1 MRSPEQTIVD
11 PAESDGPRVLAMGDA
26 AVLVELADLDAVLA
40 HAAAIEAAG
49 WPGVVDVVP
58 GARTVVVTVRPGTD
72 LGALRRGIQTLDVAP
87 IDAADGETV
96 EIPVVYD
103 GPDLAEVA
111 ELTGLDADEVVAAHT
126 GTPWRVGFGGFAPG
140 FAYLTGGDPRLNV
153 ERRSEPRTSVPPGA
167 VGLAG
172 EFSGIYPRSSPGGW
186 QLIGR
191 TDAPLWDATRTPPAL
206 LTPGAQ
212 VRFVARPGAEAQSQE
227 GASVARDPRSATTEP
242 QPEPPAAMAERAAAA
257 VGLAVVPRRALEVV
271 EVGPLALVQ
280 DLGRPGH
287 AAVGVPRSGAAD
299 RAALCLANRLVAND
313 DEGAAAIEVLLG
325 GLAVRAHG
333 LRTVALAGASAPA
346 TVDGT
351 PVAHHSVV
359 TLRPGQTLAL
369 GPPPTGLR
377 TYLAVR
383 GGLAVDDVLGSV
395 AGDTLSGLG
404 PAPLQPGDVLAVGPE
419 PEHPWLL
426 DLAPVAPPTGGTVML
441 RAIPGPRADWVADP
455 TALTRTTW
463 TVSSRSDRVGMRLEG
478 DPLRRTDKREL
489 PSEGMVRG
497 AIQVPPGGEPVVFLA
512 DHPVT
517 GGYPVVAVVVDADVD
532 RAAQV
537 RPGQSVRFRTV
548 EAP

>member
-1 MRSPEQTIVD
+1 
-11 PAESDGPRVLAMGDA
+11 
-26 AVLVELADLDAVLA
+26 
-40 HAAAIEAAG
+40 
-49 WPGVVDVVP
+49 
-58 GARTVVVTVRPGTD
+58 
-72 LGALRRGIQTLDVAP
+72 
-87 IDAADGETV
+87 
-96 EIPVVYD
+96 
-103 GPDLAEVA
+103 
-111 ELTGLDADEVVAAHT
+111 
-126 GTPWRVGFGGFAPG
+126 
-140 FAYLTGGDPRLNV
+140 
-153 ERRSEPRTSVPPGA
+153 
-167 VGLAG
+167 
-172 EFSGIYPRSSPGGW
+172 
-186 QLIGR
+186 
-191 TDAPLWDATRTPPAL
+191 
-206 LTPGAQ
+206 
-212 VRFVARPGAEAQSQE
+212 
-227 GASVARDPRSATTEP
+227 
-242 QPEPPAAMAERAAAA
+242 MAERAADAA
-257 VGLAVVPRRALEVV
+257 GLAVTSRRALEIVR
-271 EVGPLALVQ
+271 VGPLALVQ

-299 RAALCLANRLVAND
+299 RAALRLANRLVAND

-333 LRTVALAGASAPA
+333 LRTVALAGAPAPA

-426 DLAPVAPPTGGTVML
+426 DLAPVAPPTGGTVTL

-537 RPGQSVRFRTV
+537 RPGQSVRFRLV
-548 EAP
+548 EVS